1 MKLYSGIDLHSNNN
15 LIAIKDING
24 KKVFSKRVSNNMKSV
39 LTTLEPY
46 KEKLENVVVESTY
59 NWYWLVD
66 GLMKEN
72 YNVKLA
78 NPGAI
83 TQYSGLK
90 HTNDESDA
98 FHLAELSRLNILP
111 TGYICPVETRDIRD
125 VLRKR
130 LLFVQE
136 RTKHYLS
143 LKSTITRNTGKQLNK
158 TAIVKLKSID
168 IKRILKDKPGAAFIV
183 TKQFNEYVRLTQI
196 ISDIEKWVL
205 ERIKLKDEFE
215 ILKTVPGIG
224 VILGLTIML
233 ETGDIARFKKVGN
246 YTSYCRCSSAA
257 GYSNDK
263 KKHENNRKNGNKY
276 LSWAFVEAAHGMITY
291 CLPARKF
298 YDRKKSKVNGAL
310 ATKALAAKITKAV
323 YYMLTRKE
331 MFDITK
337 IFN

>member
-24 KKVFSKRVSNNMKSV
+24 KKVFSKRVGNDMKSV
-39 LTTLEPY
+39 LTTLNPY
-46 KEKLENVVVESTY
+46 KANLESVAVESTY

-83 TQYSGLK
+83 KQYSGLK

-98 FHLAELSRLNILP
+98 FHLAELLRLNILP
-111 TGYICPVETRDIRD
+111 TGYIYPAETRDVRD

-143 LKSTITRNTGKQLNK
+143 LKSSITRNTGKTLSKNE
-158 TAIVKLKSID
+158 IIKLKPD
-168 IKRILKDKPGAAFIV
+168 NIKELLKEKPGTAFIV
-183 TKQFNEYVRLTQI
+183 AKQFNEYIRLTQI

-205 ERIKLKDEFE
+205 DKIKLRPEFE
-215 ILKTVPGIG
+215 ILKTIPGIG

-233 ETGDIARFKKVGN
+233 ETGKIGRFKKAGN

-291 CLPARKF
+291 CEPARKF